1 MYERVCHLY
10 NEKEAEKQLVKEYNK
25 LFRLFFR
32 KNDQ

>member
-25 LFRLFFR
+25 LFRLF
-32 KNDQ
+32 